1 MVFKKIMVFRLGDKN
16 GKSRKHCASCKNAR
30 FQERRLLYSGVAFF
44 TFGILPDKSLAVES
58 WDLAVDPDYS
68 ARTAKQ
74 LQTFLKLV
82 PPNIAFLDNKT
93 VAVTYPDGEG
103 AWQSDIE
110 NRTRPYSPTHKFHAL
125 IFDVNEGPG
134 KARKFAWEAYSERS
148 QFLPTEDGGFA
159 VRVDNHFMVYSRDYQ
174 LEREMQ
180 PPYYGNKPL
189 PTGEP
194 FFREMFW
201 LGVSQTG
208 KSLAICHVLIGRH
221 DSGGTQFS
229 LYDAKSLRQ
238 IGQTSDLN
246 KNVNGCYSGFNVTD
260 NAVFGGVFMFQPEAG
275 TWRLVDPRCINCN
288 GPAPADKNWSVDF
301 DLFDETHVLFD
312 HDVVDLDGH
321 ELYKILPSSDKGAR
335 VDRPDRYR
343 QCLTQRMRRDLPM
356 MMASPRVNKASSW
369 YKSFTSSIGARAAN
383 SLRSRLCKIVS
394 PFGMEGDFS

>member
-1 MVFKKIMVFRLGDKN
+1 
-16 GKSRKHCASCKNAR
+16 
-30 FQERRLLYSGVAFF
+30 LLFSHLADGQ
-44 TFGILPDKSLAVES
+44 DKSIAVET
-58 WDLAVDPDYS
+58 WDLAIDPDYS

-74 LQTFLKLV
+74 LETFVKLK

-93 VAVTYPDGEG
+93 IVVSYPDGEG
-103 AWQSDIE
+103 AGQSDIE

-148 QFLPTEDGGFA
+148 QLLPTQDGGFA
-159 VRVDNHFMVYSRDYQ
+159 VRVDNHFMVYSGDYE
-174 LEREMQ
+174 LKREMQ

-229 LYDAKSLRQ
+229 LYDTKSLKQ
-238 IGQTSDLN
+238 IGQTSELN
-246 KNVNGCYSGFNVTD
+246 KNINGCYSGFNATD
-260 NAVFGGVFMFQPEAG
+260 NAVFGRVFMFQPEAG
-275 TWRLVDPRCINCN
+275 TWRLVDPKCINCKAS
-288 GPAPADKNWSVDF
+288 APEEKDWKLFSF
-301 DLFDETHVLFD
+301 DLFDEAHVLFLY
-312 HDVVDLDGH
+312 DVLDLDGH

-335 VDRPDRYR
+335 VAKPDSF
-343 QCLTQRMRRDLPM
+343 
-356 MMASPRVNKASSW
+356 SPW
-369 YKSFTSSIGARAAN
+369 PHAAN
-383 SLRSRLCKIVS
+383 APRLAYDDGQPTGKQGPQLVQKLYVVDWSQGRKLATIKVEQDRLPVRHGGGFQLERLSLTDFTYALSPDGKKLAVLSLNSIKIYEI
-394 PFGMEGDFS
+394 P